1 MQEIGSVSFEAA
13 LAALPK
19 RPLFMEPIDAF
30 AVATVPITAAMING
44 QLSAGAAARTAFEVT
59 LIDESFGLWFV
70 HGHGHRESWHL
81 HADALALSAN
91 AAAVLRSHVL
101 LFSTDVTG
109 TTAFMVRAM
118 AHYPQRVRVL
128 MHSGAN
134 TGYRCGLLHSLSATE
149 HVWRRYAWVTFTH
162 PDVYLLPPAP
172 MLLSHVLSRALATS
186 APFLD
191 GAPGSADRHAA
202 LLATPTRMFWYGQRR
217 PIAYLSDL
225 FAFRPALLRAV
236 HRTCCGTISGLISGS
251 SSTSG
256 KHLLWDNL
264 SATCSFARKPGGGPL
279 MLKPEMA
286 LAILPASFNVSVAV
300 LPVER
305 VRRCQRVVCASGSG
319 VWHCHNTSA
328 VAAVLEELRRG
339 RTLGPASPHVRAA
352 KPWSRAELGFTSSSR
367 RPALTAPFFQEDE
380 SGTRERFGTA
390 VR

>member
-1 MQEIGSVSFEAA
+1 MSLESA

-19 RPLFMEPIDAF
+19 HPPSMEPLDAF

-44 QLSAGAAARTAFEVT
+44 QLSAGAAARTAFEAA
-59 LIDESFGLWFV
+59 LIDDTFGLWFV

-81 HADALALSAN
+81 HADALALSAS
-91 AAAVLRSHVL
+91 AAAVARSHVL

-128 MHSGAN
+128 MHSGVN

-172 MLLSHVLSRALATS
+172 MLLSRVLSRDLATT
-186 APFLD
+186 APPPD

-225 FAFRPALLRAV
+225 FAFRPALLRAA

-251 SSTSG
+251 SSISG

-264 SATCSFARKPGGGPL
+264 SATCSFARRPGGGPL

-305 VRRCQRVVCASGSG
+305 VMRCHRVACASGSG

-339 RTLGPASPHVRAA
+339 RTLGPASPHVRVASNA
-352 KPWSRAELGFTSSSR
+352 QPWSRAQGAARRHGFQGAA
-367 RPALTAPFFQEDE
+367 PMTAPFFLEDE
-380 SGTRERFGTA
+380 SGTREKSGTA
-390 VR
+390 VL

>member
-1 MQEIGSVSFEAA
+1 
-13 LAALPK
+13 
-19 RPLFMEPIDAF
+19 
-30 AVATVPITAAMING
+30 MING
-44 QLSAGAAARTAFEVT
+44 QLSAGAAARTAFEVAQ
-59 LIDESFGLWFV
+59 IDESFGLWFV

-149 HVWRRYAWVTFTH
+149 HVWRRYAWVVFTH

-186 APFLD
+186 APFPD
-191 GAPGSADRHAA
+191 GAPGSAGRHAA

-225 FAFRPALLRAV
+225 FAFRPALLRAAP
-236 HRTCCGTISGLISGS
+236 RTCCGTISGS

-305 VRRCQRVVCASGSG
+305 VKRCQRGVCASGSG

-339 RTLGPASPHVRAA
+339 RT
-352 KPWSRAELGFTSSSR
+352 
-367 RPALTAPFFQEDE
+367 Q
-380 SGTRERFGTA
+380 
-390 VR
+390 

>member
-1 MQEIGSVSFEAA
+1 MQLLEMGVSFEAA
-13 LAALPK
+13 LHP
-19 RPLFMEPIDAF
+19 PFMEPLDAF

-44 QLSAGAAARTAFEVT
+44 QLSAGAAARTAFEVAQ
-59 LIDESFGLWFV
+59 IDESFGLWFV

-149 HVWRRYAWVTFTH
+149 HVWRRYAWVVFTH

-172 MLLSHVLSRALATS
+172 MLLSHVLSPALATS
-186 APFLD
+186 APFPD
-191 GAPGSADRHAA
+191 GAPGSAGRHAA

-225 FAFRPALLRAV
+225 FAFRPALLRAAP
-236 HRTCCGTISGLISGS
+236 RTCCGTISDHLGPSRTCCGTISGS

-305 VRRCQRVVCASGSG
+305 VKRCQRGVCASGSG

-339 RTLGPASPHVRAA
+339 LTL
-352 KPWSRAELGFTSSSR
+352 
-367 RPALTAPFFQEDE
+367 
-380 SGTRERFGTA
+380 
-390 VR
+390 

>member
-1 MQEIGSVSFEAA
+1 MQLLEMGVSFEAA
-13 LAALPK
+13 LTALPK
-19 RPLFMEPIDAF
+19 HPPFMEPFSF

-44 QLSAGAAARTAFEVT
+44 QLSAGAAARTAFEVAQ
-59 LIDESFGLWFV
+59 IDESFGLWFV

-149 HVWRRYAWVTFTH
+149 HVWRRYAWVVFTH

-172 MLLSHVLSRALATS
+172 MLLSHVLSPALATS
-186 APFLD
+186 APFPD
-191 GAPGSADRHAA
+191 GAPGSAGRHAA

-225 FAFRPALLRAV
+225 FAFRPALLRAAP
-236 HRTCCGTISGLISGS
+236 RTCCGTISANPD
-251 SSTSG
+251 
-256 KHLLWDNL
+256 LLWDHLGPSRTISDLLWDHLGIEQYLGQAPAVGQSERHVQLRSQAGGRPPDAQARDGARNPAGEL
-264 SATCSFARKPGGGPL
+264 QRVRGRAARRARK
-279 MLKPEMA
+279 A
-286 LAILPASFNVSVAV
+286 LPARRLRFRVGRVA
-300 LPVER
+300 LPQHER
-305 VRRCQRVVCASGSG
+305 GCG
-319 VWHCHNTSA
+319 
-328 VAAVLEELRRG
+328 
-339 RTLGPASPHVRAA
+339 
-352 KPWSRAELGFTSSSR
+352 
-367 RPALTAPFFQEDE
+367 
-380 SGTRERFGTA
+380 GT
-390 VR
+390 